1 MENKDVE
8 FGYLKEHSDGT
19 KNHDS
24 DTGLS
29 KTRLDQYLEI
39 IFPGVEFICDKPMG
53 GEDKTYS
60 RKRPDNRN
68 DDLMLIVEFDGLQ
81 HCADPKRIMTDRKN
95 TEIYNNLGYKVVRI
109 PYFFN

>member
-1 MENKDVE
+1 MD
-8 FGYLKEHSDGT
+8 
-19 KNHDS
+19 
-24 DTGLS
+24 
-29 KTRLDQYLEI
+29 
-39 IFPGVEFICDKPMG
+39 

-81 HCADPKRIMTDRKN
+81 HNTDPERIMTDRKN
-95 TEIYNNLGYKVVRI
+95 TEIYSNLEYKVVRI